1 MSAKRGLD
9 IVMALGVHKTRPYVP
24 SSTCGQIRAKHAHGV
39 GRGRMRHIPITCR
52 LNVAREVN
60 DTGT

>member
-1 MSAKRGLD
+1 MDLILSWLLEYIKRD
-9 IVMALGVHKTRPYVP
+9 TYVP

-52 LNVAREVN
+52 LNVTREVN